1 MNRTSHLHDRIDQP
15 LLQVTL
21 AGLAFSLLLPFA
33 QVNTQSFGWLPL
45 WLVGLPLSAWLGRRV
60 LGRRAG
66 GGGAM
71 PLRLPALARGRA
83 RGTAPQARRRQF
95 ARQARR
101 TSRHVPMA

>member
-1 MNRTSHLHDRIDQP
+1 MNRPCHLYDRIDQT
-15 LLQVTL
+15 LLQATF

-33 QVNTQSFGWLPL
+33 QVNTQAFGWLPL

-83 RGTAPQARRRQF
+83 RGTAPQARRRQV

-101 TSRHVPMA
+101 TPRQIPLA

>member
-1 MNRTSHLHDRIDQP
+1 MHTSSSSRSAIDRW
-15 LLQVTL
+15 LLQALV
-21 AGLAFSLLLPFA
+21 AGAAISLLLPFA
-33 QVNTQSFGWLPL
+33 QVNTAVFGWLPL

-101 TSRHVPMA
+101 TSRQVPMA